1 MNPDA
6 PPVDGLIDAIHQ
18 QHWPIVVGFVIA
30 ILIYAANH
38 AGLQDRVGAKWVP
51 RIAMGSGILSAIG
64 AQLALGIPWEE
75 AVSKGFLAG
84 ATATGLWETLLKDML
99 PKVPARTATPAPA
112 AEAPKAEAAKAT
124 PKVAKAVKVVVP
136 EAAPA
141 AEVPAKVKK
150 KPGPKP
156 GTKRVKA
163 ETVVAA
169 PVTPEAAPAAPVT
182 TPATVEEPK
191 APEAVAEA
199 PVSPPPAEPTP

>member
-38 AGLQDRVGAKWVP
+38 AGLQDRVGAKWIP

-64 AQLALGIPWEE
+64 AQLVLGIPWEE

-99 PKVPARTATPAPA
+99 PKVPARAVTPAPA
-112 AEAPKAEAAKAT
+112 AAEAEAPKAATPKAAKA
-124 PKVAKAVKVVVP
+124 AKVVVP

-156 GTKRVKA
+156 GSKRVKA
-163 ETVVAA
+163 ETVVGA
-169 PVTPEAAPAAPVT
+169 PVTPEAAPVTPET

-191 APEAVAEA
+191 APEVAAEA
-199 PVSPPPAEPTP
+199 PVSPPAEPTP

>member
-64 AQLALGIPWEE
+64 AQLVLGIPWEE

-99 PKVPARTATPAPA
+99 PKVPVRTATPAPA
-112 AEAPKAEAAKAT
+112 AVEAPKATT
-124 PKVAKAVKVVVP
+124 PKAAKAVKVVAP
-136 EAAPA
+136 EVAPA
-141 AEVPAKVKK
+141 ADVPVKVKK

-163 ETVVAA
+163 ETVVGA
-169 PVTPEAAPAAPVT
+169 PVTPEAAPVAPET
-182 TPATVEEPK
+182 APATVEEPK